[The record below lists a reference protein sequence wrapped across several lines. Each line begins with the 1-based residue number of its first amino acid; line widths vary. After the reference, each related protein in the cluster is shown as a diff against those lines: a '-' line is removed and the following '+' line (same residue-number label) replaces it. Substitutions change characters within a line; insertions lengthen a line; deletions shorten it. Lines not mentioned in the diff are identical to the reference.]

1 MVDLIQN
8 GIKWLAG
15 RLLDTVSRTVEYH
28 RGQDAVSLQ
37 AIIGRTVF
45 EIVDSSGIVERY
57 ESRDFIVPADALVL
71 AGEQIVP
78 RRGDWIVE
86 TIGVASLTYEVMA
99 PENEPVWAYTDAY
112 HQMIR
117 IHTKKIG

>member
-1 MVDLIQN
+1 MADLIQN

-15 RLLDTVSRTVEYH
+15 RLFDTVSRTVEYH

-57 ESRDFIVPADALVL
+57 ESRDFIVSADALVL

-86 TIGVASLTYEVMA
+86 TIGVAPLTYEVMA
-99 PENEPVWAYTDAY
+99 PENEPVWAYADAY

-117 IHTKKIG
+117 IHTKQIG